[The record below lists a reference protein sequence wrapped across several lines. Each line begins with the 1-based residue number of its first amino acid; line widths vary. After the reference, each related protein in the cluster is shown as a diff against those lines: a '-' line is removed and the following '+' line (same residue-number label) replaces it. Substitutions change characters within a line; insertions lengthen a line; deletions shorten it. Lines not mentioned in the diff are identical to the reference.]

1 MVQVVAVHDM
11 KACNW
16 GRCIVPTMRYLHI
29 TLGGGL
35 EINFTH
41 RALNLGENT
50 AGTRST
56 GGWVS
61 PRAGVEYKK
70 YLAPAGNRTR

>member
-1 MVQVVAVHDM
+1 MVQVVAVHAM
-11 KACNW
+11 KARNW
-16 GRCIVPTMRYLHI
+16 GKCIVPMIRYFHI

-35 EINFTH
+35 EVDFTP

-70 YLAPAGNRTR
+70 NILPLP

>member
-1 MVQVVAVHDM
+1 M
-11 KACNW
+11 
-16 GRCIVPTMRYLHI
+16 IRYFHI

-35 EINFTH
+35 EVNFTP
-41 RALNLGENT
+41 LGENT

-70 YLAPAGNRTR
+70 KYIAPAVNRTT